1 MGSIFGGGSSETKV
15 TQTRQIPPATW
26 YEKQLLSDLFNIAHT
41 DYYRPSSYL
50 MDVLSKH
57 YEPSE
62 EFIKE
67 MQNPYL
73 SLLPYQEKWGEVL
86 NRAATRGVINSTIMQ
101 NAMKELGQALAERG
115 RELRW
120 AGLANLEQT
129 RRLALADE
137 YQRALAREE
146 ALRYST
152 ESRYK
157 NLFNLWST
165 LYSGRMGIPT
175 TIQTKEGPGLFSQ
188 MAGSALG
195 LGLGYWLG
203 PGGGFS
209 TIGSGLASLLGLGG
223 AGEAAAA
230 TATGEMAAKM
240 AANFGSPFTS
250 ALATTFSFI

>member
-15 TQTRQIPPATW
+15 TQTRQIPHPTW
-26 YEKQLLSDLFNIAHT
+26 YESQLLSDLFKVAHT

-50 MDVLSKH
+50 MSVLSKH
-57 YEPSE
+57 YEPST
-62 EFIKE
+62 EFVRE

-73 SLLPYQEKWGEVL
+73 SLLPYQEKWGEIL

-120 AGLANLEQT
+120 AGLANLEQA

-146 ALRYST
+146 ALRHSI
-152 ESRYK
+152 EQRYK

-165 LYSGRMGIPT
+165 LYSGRMGVPT
-175 TIQTKEGPGLFSQ
+175 TIETKEGPGLFSQ

-195 LGLGYWLG
+195 LGFGYWLG

-223 AGEAAAA
+223 KTAAEA
-230 TATGEMAAKM
+230 ATGEMAAKM
-240 AANFGSPFTS
+240 AAQFGSPFTS
-250 ALATTFSFI
+250 ALATTFI

>member
-1 MGSIFGGGSSETKV
+1 MGSIFGGGSSTTKV
-15 TQTRQIPPATW
+15 TQTRQISPATW

-62 EFIKE
+62 DFIRE

-101 NAMKELGQALAERG
+101 DAMKELGQSLAERG

-120 AGLANLEQT
+120 AGLANLEQA

-146 ALRYST
+146 ALRYSI

-165 LYSGRMGIPT
+165 LYQGRMGVPT
-175 TIQTKEGPGLFSQ
+175 TIATSTGPSPFSQ

-209 TIGSGLASLLGLGG
+209 TIGSGLASLLGLSSAASSAAAGG
-223 AGEAAAA
+223 AGS
-230 TATGEMAAKM
+230 MAVKF
-240 AANFGSPFTS
+240 AANWVSPFK
-250 ALATTFSFI
+250 FF